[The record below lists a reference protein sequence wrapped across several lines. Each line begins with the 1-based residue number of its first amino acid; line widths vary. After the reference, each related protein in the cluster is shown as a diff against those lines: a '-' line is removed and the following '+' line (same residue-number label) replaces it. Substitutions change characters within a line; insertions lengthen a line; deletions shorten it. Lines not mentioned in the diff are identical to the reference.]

1 MLYCEI
7 FYVWG
12 VDFIGSLPSFF
23 GFIYILLVIDYV
35 SKWVEGK
42 LLLLTIIKLYLKH
55 YSIKY
60 HSILFFIFK

>member
-42 LLLLTIIKLYLKH
+42 TTLTNYYKVVFKT
-55 YSIKY
+55 
-60 HSILFFIFK
+60 LFY